1 MTDST
6 TMISLPAEVAAWLG
20 DTGSVS
26 PALFKRKSGS
36 VLMVG
41 ENKIALMQ
49 GIAFSRAIN
58 ATTGRNRRLDSI
70 STSGSGRTQ
79 RIANWEILTP
89 ILRRLG
95 CTLDVDARK
104 SIVGGDPRVVT
115 RCIIQLHALIG
126 RSDSASD
133 KRRSTAQ
140 AKNTSSRKV
149 ATTGSGGNTKKKR
162 INRKQ
167 AIPVQTIKKSTRS
180 NRQDVEPVLS
190 AIQPSEIARLV
201 SNPNMVLSSATSV
214 PEFWCIVLCEQ
225 LHIRPEQASALL
237 TSDSNYLCKCPLVPK
252 TPSPAGTGRG
262 TDTKGLH
269 GLFVLCV
276 FLLFNQS
283 FLPKIFVSFLIYS
296 SILDLFFFPPWPHK
310 KPPRTDHCYTNGIKG
325 SFVPIV
331 NMCKAVFQH
340 VDVIVALL
348 AQTKQFSR
356 SAKRGDR
363 NKSFS
368 LLAATFNILRFGLV
382 SNNQIVALWCIRTLT
397 QIVSHFE
404 EMTDAAH
411 LHPYAWKWFIVGS
424 ATDRTAGR
432 KATTG
437 LQTLMASLNK
447 HSDLKFPLITLM
459 DAVSNNNLAALF
471 CNHLRSVCPTPLEYL
486 NFVTDMLQPL
496 MEERQTMRGA
506 LMKEGVV
513 KYWSDI
519 VKTHAEAGVDKDVRQ
534 AAMHLMVELWTQ
546 LPEAIEGIA
555 ELPNF
560 LLGLLKKG
568 ARDSNLS
575 VQITSLTS
583 LFMLLDYFANSNVSY
598 APYVYKTLIF
608 SLIENHQN
616 EVVRDYIMINMG
628 SALETMTQVPVG
640 VMVEPVVK
648 QVALKGYSTSDFPTF
663 LTLSKHP
670 RLR

>member
-1 MTDST
+1 MY
-6 TMISLPAEVAAWLG
+6 ILP
-20 DTGSVS
+20 
-26 PALFKRKSGS
+26 F
-36 VLMVG
+36 
-41 ENKIALMQ
+41 
-49 GIAFSRAIN
+49 
-58 ATTGRNRRLDSI
+58 
-70 STSGSGRTQ
+70 
-79 RIANWEILTP
+79 LTFD
-89 ILRRLG
+89 IFFL
-95 CTLDVDARK
+95 
-104 SIVGGDPRVVT
+104 SS
-115 RCIIQLHALIG
+115 Q
-126 RSDSASD
+126 
-133 KRRSTAQ
+133 
-140 AKNTSSRKV
+140 KNT
-149 ATTGSGGNTKKKR
+149 
-162 INRKQ
+162 
-167 AIPVQTIKKSTRS
+167 
-180 NRQDVEPVLS
+180 
-190 AIQPSEIARLV
+190 
-201 SNPNMVLSSATSV
+201 
-214 PEFWCIVLCEQ
+214 
-225 LHIRPEQASALL
+225 
-237 TSDSNYLCKCPLVPK
+237 
-252 TPSPAGTGRG
+252 
-262 TDTKGLH
+262 
-269 GLFVLCV
+269 
-276 FLLFNQS
+276 
-283 FLPKIFVSFLIYS
+283 
-296 SILDLFFFPPWPHK
+296 
-310 KPPRTDHCYTNGIKG
+310 PRTDHCYTNGIKG

-340 VDVIVALL
+340 VDVVVALL

-404 EMTDAAH
+404 EMDEAAH

-519 VKTHAEAGVDKDVRQ
+519 VKTHAEAGVDKEVRQ

-583 LFMLLDYFANSNVSY
+583 LFLLLDYFANSNVSY

-616 EVVRDYIMINMG
+616 EVVRDYIMINLG
-628 SALETMTQVPVG
+628 NALETMTQVPVG